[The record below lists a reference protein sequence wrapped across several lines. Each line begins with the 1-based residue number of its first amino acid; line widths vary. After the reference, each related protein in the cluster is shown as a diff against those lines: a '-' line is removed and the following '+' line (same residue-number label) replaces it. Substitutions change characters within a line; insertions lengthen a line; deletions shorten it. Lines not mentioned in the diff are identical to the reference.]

1 MGKNNT
7 VNNKTSAF
15 YAYTWYQIKW
25 QLLRKRWY
33 LPILLGL
40 LLGIRAAMILQ
51 GGPNVVVLKPANAWD
66 VLFSVFGNTF
76 IIHFAIATA
85 YLYLIGD
92 LLPEP
97 PYGQLILFRLRSRRF
112 WWRSKII
119 TLFCLTLVFITLLT
133 ASIFLVGVLTHGWS
147 TSYSELAHQN
157 WYITGLPADLFKDG
171 NPYINPAELFAQTIF
186 LLFLALF
193 TSGLVVLIVDQ
204 LFSKSFW
211 GLIAGFAFVFVS
223 FIGNILSGPPS
234 WVKWLPSQHFAY
246 LGGMPIRTIP
256 FLTSVL
262 YWIVAIIILVGFGYF
277 RTIKQDIFSNSQE
290 Q

>member
-1 MGKNNT
+1 MEKSKI
-7 VNNKTSAF
+7 NKQQFSAF
-15 YAYTWYQIKW
+15 WSYTGQQIRW
-25 QLLRKRWY
+25 QLMRKRWY
-33 LPILLGL
+33 LPVFLGL
-40 LLGIRAAMILQ
+40 LLAMRAAMILQ

-157 WYITGLPADLFKDG
+157 WYITGLPANLFKDG

-186 LLFLALF
+186 LLFPALF

-204 LFSKSFW
+204 LTSKSFW
-211 GLIAGFAFVFVS
+211 GLIAGFAFIFVS
-223 FIGNILSGPPS
+223 FIGNILSGSPD

-246 LGGMPIRTIP
+246 IGGMPVRN
-256 FLTSVL
+256 LSVL
-262 YWIVAIIILVGFGYF
+262 WSYTYWIILIGVLVAIGYI
-277 RTIKQDIFSNSQE
+277 RAVKQDIFSNSNE
-290 Q
+290 